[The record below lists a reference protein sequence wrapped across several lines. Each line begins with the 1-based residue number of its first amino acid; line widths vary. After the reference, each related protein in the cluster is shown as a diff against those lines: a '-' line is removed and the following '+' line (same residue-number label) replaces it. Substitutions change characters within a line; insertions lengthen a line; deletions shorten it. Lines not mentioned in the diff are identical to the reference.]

1 MAVRW
6 AIHRDPGRA
15 PPGRGLR
22 APPAAR
28 PADCLGS
35 HFTWL
40 QAVYTNFPALLQ
52 FVSAMRCVA
61 GVCPRDLEDYG
72 CACRFE
78 MEGLPV
84 DEPDR

>member
-1 MAVRW
+1 M
-6 AIHRDPGRA
+6 
-15 PPGRGLR
+15 
-22 APPAAR
+22 PPAAR
-28 PADCLGS
+28 PADCLGP

-84 DEPDR
+84 DELDR